1 MGRSFRKPQAGGLR
15 KVQDVASNPCPMT
28 QPLRTFLRYWLPLL
42 IYVGLIFLLSS
53 LSKIPYSILGF
64 VPDKLLH
71 FVEYALLA
79 ALIAR
84 AIYSLPKPSAWWVV
98 LLITFVA
105 VAILGTL
112 DELYQSA
119 IPRRSPE
126 LLDWVADVSGGLL
139 GGICYLFLKL
149 WLTRRA
155 QAAG

>member
-1 MGRSFRKPQAGGLR
+1 MA
-15 KVQDVASNPCPMT
+15 
-28 QPLRTFLRYWLPLL
+28 QPLRTFARYWLPLL
-42 IYVGLIFLLSS
+42 IYVGLIFLMSS
-53 LSKIPYSILGF
+53 LSRRPHSILDF

-71 FVEYALLA
+71 FTEYALLA
-79 ALIAR
+79 ALTAR
-84 AIYSLPKPSAWWVV
+84 ALYSLQKPEAWWVV

-139 GGICYLFLKL
+139 GGICYLLFKR
-149 WLTRRA
+149 WLVRRA
-155 QAAG
+155 ETTS